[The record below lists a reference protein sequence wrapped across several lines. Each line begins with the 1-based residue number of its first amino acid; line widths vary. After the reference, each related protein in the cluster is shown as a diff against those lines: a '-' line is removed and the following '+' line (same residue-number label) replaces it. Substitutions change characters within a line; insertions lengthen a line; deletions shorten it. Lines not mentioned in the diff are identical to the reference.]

1 MRRTRAEKRLAD
13 AGFEI
18 DWSVT
23 GSDPESGFSG
33 RIDPIGRTSI
43 NGDCRGCV
51 ILANTRAGFYAR
63 AIAEAE
69 SLAGDLSPCDK
80 TDCDFHDE

>member
-1 MRRTRAEKRLAD
+1 MNRHQAITRLAQ

-23 GSDPESGFSG
+23 GRNMDGYSGT
-33 RIDPIGRTSI
+33 IDPVGRTSI

-51 ILANTRAGFYAR
+51 ILADTAPEFYDKAV
-63 AIAEAE
+63 AEAE
-69 SLAGDLSPCDK
+69 SLSGDLSPCDK
-80 TDCDFHDE
+80 TDCDFHDN